1 MSGIVDRHLDD
12 ADRFNLNT
20 NVRHVLES
28 LDAEAGPLDFLAQS
42 WAAAAIMLESEE
54 TTGAAAMRAAL
65 GTDVSGIAQ
74 LAHAHCDAQRM
85 YSALYLRTF

>member
-1 MSGIVDRHLDD
+1 MCT
-12 ADRFNLNT
+12 A
-20 NVRHVLES
+20 ES
-28 LDAEAGPLDFLAQS
+28 LWLSGALKNPSISSIHEPACFFQCSGTLDFLAQS